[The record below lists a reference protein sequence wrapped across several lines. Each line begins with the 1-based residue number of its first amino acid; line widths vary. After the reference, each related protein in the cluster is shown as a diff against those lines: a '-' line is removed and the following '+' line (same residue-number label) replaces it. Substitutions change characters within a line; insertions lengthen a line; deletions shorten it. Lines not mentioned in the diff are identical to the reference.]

1 MDADNA
7 ELTIDTLNDDMLHA
21 IFTTWDAFRLA
32 TMCAVCKCWR
42 AIAMSEDLWARACR
56 ARWELP
62 MRSNRRPYIAQLQS
76 RAASWL
82 QAYSIYHHIR
92 RPPAMQDRAVY
103 ADGMR
108 GSVGAW
114 LHVKHQPA
122 CVLPLAAVDAT
133 QPPSQQQAQ
142 HRVLRVNVL
151 VQNLRSEQLGLMPD
165 ALQVTY
171 RGTMRPVSVRII
183 SGVVISAAGWR
194 CAGQQAA
201 SDYTERAPVP
211 ECMDSACRAPFANAE
226 RIGRLAATKGKTEEQ
241 GVALAPA
248 SPPWRLEP
256 LDVAC
261 VNCEITALAGARS
274 LNSLAHGSCA
284 LPTPLEAMLVL
295 WQPNTG
301 SPLVPSQV

>member
-7 ELTIDTLNDDMLHA
+7 ELAIDKLNDDMLHA
-21 IFTTWDAFRLA
+21 IFTTWDAFKLA
-32 TMCAVCKCWR
+32 TMRAVCKHWR
-42 AIAMSEDLWARACR
+42 AIATGEDLWARACR

-82 QAYSIYHHIR
+82 QAYSIYHHMR

-103 ADGMR
+103 AGGMR
-108 GSVGAW
+108 GFVGAW
-114 LHVKHQPA
+114 LQVKHQQA
-122 CVLPLAAVDAT
+122 CVLPLAAMDAA

-151 VQNLRSEQLGLMPD
+151 VQNLRSEQVGLMPD

-171 RGTMRPVSVRII
+171 RGTTRPVSVRII
-183 SGVVISAAGWR
+183 SGVVVSAASWR
-194 CAGQQAA
+194 RAGKQAA
-201 SDYTERAPVP
+201 SDYTERAPVH

-226 RIGRLAATKGKTEEQ
+226 RIGMASSKGNTEEQ
-241 GVALAPA
+241 RVTLASA

-261 VNCEITALAGARS
+261 VNCEITALAGAHS
-274 LNSLAHGSCA
+274 LK
-284 LPTPLEAMLVL
+284 
-295 WQPNTG
+295 
-301 SPLVPSQV
+301 

>member
-7 ELTIDTLNDDMLHA
+7 ELTIDKLNDDMLHA

-32 TMCAVCKCWR
+32 TMCAVCKRWR

-226 RIGRLAATKGKTEEQ
+226 RSAAKGTTEEQ

-261 VNCEITALAGARS
+261 VNCEITALAGAHS
-274 LNSLAHGSCA
+274 LK
-284 LPTPLEAMLVL
+284 
-295 WQPNTG
+295 
-301 SPLVPSQV
+301 